1 MGMTTSAGNVSHY
14 NQVDCYT
21 GVAEADP
28 HQLVMMLL
36 DGALGK
42 IAVAKGLM
50 DRNETAKK
58 GEVIGQAISI
68 VGGLRSSLDMSA
80 GGEIAANLNG
90 LYTYI
95 ERRLLE
101 SNLANDTTILDEV
114 ALLLRE
120 VKTAWESIP
129 PESRS
134 KPDTKTAEV

>member
-21 GVAEADP
+21 GVTEADP
-28 HQLVMMLL
+28 HQLVQMLL
-36 DGALGK
+36 EGALGK

-50 DRNETAKK
+50 KRNETATK
-58 GEVIGQAISI
+58 GEIVGQAISI

-80 GGEIAANLNG
+80 GGEIAANLDK
-90 LYTYI
+90 LYVYI

-101 SNLANDTTILDEV
+101 ANLSNDVAILDEV
-114 ALLLRE
+114 ASLLRE

-129 PESRS
+129 EEFRS
-134 KPDTKTAEV
+134 KTDMKTAEV